1 MDVPA
6 NRSGSTQV
14 FRLAHSDASELAE
27 LLKNIINTEKAM
39 EKENAVKA
47 SIQADEA
54 LNALV
59 IRAAPSTMLEIKDII
74 EKLDVRR
81 LQVLIEAAIV
91 EVTADF
97 TRQLGTELF
106 VANTSPNN
114 KTIPIGLTAPSGTL
128 AQILQGIALE
138 LNNQ

>member
-6 NRSGSTQV
+6 NRSGRPRFSA
-14 FRLAHSDASELAE
+14 LAHSDASELAE

-97 TRQLGTELF
+97 TRQLEQSF
-106 VANTSPNN
+106 CC
-114 KTIPIGLTAPSGTL
+114 
-128 AQILQGIALE
+128 
-138 LNNQ
+138 

>member
-1 MDVPA
+1 M
-6 NRSGSTQV
+6 GSKLHESFVLKQLRLKWIVRNAT
-14 FRLAHSDASELAE
+14 LAHF
-27 LLKNIINTEKAM
+27 N
-39 EKENAVKA
+39 V
-47 SIQADEA
+47 
-54 LNALV
+54 V
-59 IRAAPSTMLEIKDII
+59 IKDII

-91 EVTADF
+91 EVTADV

-128 AQILQGIALE
+128 AQVLQGIALGTQQPVDLGSAPLIAAGRE
-138 LNNQ
+138 NNKIDSNQHNKAPIA